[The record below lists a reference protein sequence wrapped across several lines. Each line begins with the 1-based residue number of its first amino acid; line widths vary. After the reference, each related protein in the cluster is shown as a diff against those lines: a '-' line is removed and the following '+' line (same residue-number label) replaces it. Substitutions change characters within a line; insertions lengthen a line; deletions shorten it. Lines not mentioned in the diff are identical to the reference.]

1 LDSHNLET
9 VKELYRAMQEDGLRS
24 GGEYLAANVCEDV
37 SIRLYT
43 TKDRVLHGRDEVR
56 SFFAEA
62 ESAGTSVVL
71 RPREFVADGDAVTV
85 IGSARV
91 QRSEG
96 GFAETQVRWTWRF
109 RNGLIEAADWEPRAG
124 N

>member
-1 LDSHNLET
+1 MDSLNLAT
-9 VKELYRAMQEDGLRS
+9 VKEVYRAMQEDGLRS
-24 GGEYLAANVCEDV
+24 GGEYLAAHVSDDA

-43 TKDRVLHGRDEVR
+43 TNGRVLHGREEVR

-62 ESAGTSVVL
+62 EGAGTSVVL
-71 RPREFVADGDAVTV
+71 RPRQFLDDGDNVTV

-109 RNGLIEAADWEPRAG
+109 RDGLISEANWEPRAG
-124 N
+124 D

>member
-1 LDSHNLET
+1 VDSPNLAL
-9 VKELYRAMQEDGLRS
+9 VKELYRAMQEDGLRQ
-24 GGEYLAANVCEDV
+24 GGEYLAEHVSEDA

-43 TKDRVLHGRDEVR
+43 TNGRTLHGREEVR
-56 SFFAEA
+56 GFFADA
-62 ESAGTSVVL
+62 EGAGTSVVL
-71 RPREFVADGDAVTV
+71 RPREYLEDGDHVTV

-109 RNGLIEAADWEPRAG
+109 RNGLISEADWEPRAG
-124 N
+124 G